1 MGRMSGK
8 ANSLHLPKAAHTS
21 TAKGRILEV
30 SDSKAMRAIVSAVCA
45 RRGFEV
51 IQACCGDE
59 ALSLFRT
66 RGPFALVLSD
76 LYWYDE
82 GVIEPPLSNTETIR
96 HGVQLAL
103 AIRQFAPKQK
113 IVIHTAASDV
123 QIPTELADIRILQ
136 KPFGIEELQSLL

>member
-30 SDSKAMRAIVSAVCA
+30 GDSKAMRAIVSAICA
-45 RRGFEV
+45 LRGFEV
-51 IQACCGDE
+51 IQACYGDE

-96 HGVQLAL
+96 HGVQLAW
-103 AIRQFAPKQK
+103 QFANSLPSRRSSSTQ
-113 IVIHTAASDV
+113 VIQTWKSPPNL
-123 QIPTELADIRILQ
+123 PTFAFYR
-136 KPFGIEELQSLL
+136 SRSTSRN